1 MFAQLV
7 GLFGTAL
14 FFASYQCKD
23 NRQLF
28 RVQFLSY
35 LCYTAH
41 LFLLGA
47 ATGAVSYLINTFRS
61 FCLSSRYDFLRSRA
75 MGAVICVFQ
84 ILALVFTWSGWLSV
98 LPVAANIATTIG
110 GYTYNARTIR
120 SVGMFINS
128 PLWIAYDIIIGSW
141 AGILDEKPPSSSRF
155 SATAGKASAGRAAVP
170 KSVERRRND
179 RSLFRVPEKKA
190 GVLWPTT
197 RNTMTSSTIRIMFR
211 AAIRECRCPTARFS
225 SRPSRRSPATPIP
238 SAKRSV

>member
-14 FFASYQCKD
+14 FFASYQCRD

-75 MGAVICVFQ
+75 MGAVICVLQ

-110 GYTYNARTIR
+110 GYTCNARTIR

-141 AGILDEKPPSSSRF
+141 AGILDEIATEASILLSIFRYGWKSLGGSSGAEVS
-155 SATAGKASAGRAAVP
+155 RAAQ
-170 KSVERRRND
+170 E
-179 RSLFRVPEKKA
+179 
-190 GVLWPTT
+190 
-197 RNTMTSSTIRIMFR
+197 
-211 AAIRECRCPTARFS
+211 
-225 SRPSRRSPATPIP
+225 
-238 SAKRSV
+238 